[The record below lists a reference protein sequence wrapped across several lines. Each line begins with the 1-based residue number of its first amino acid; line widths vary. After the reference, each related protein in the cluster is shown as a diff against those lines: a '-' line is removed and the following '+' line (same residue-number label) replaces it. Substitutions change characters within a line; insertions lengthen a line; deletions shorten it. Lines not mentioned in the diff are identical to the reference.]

1 MTTPEDAA
9 PQELVVMV
17 GLQGSGKTSWVAA
30 HLAGTHVVV
39 SKDHW
44 PNARH
49 REARQ
54 QRAVATLLAEGASV
68 VVDNTSPSP
77 AERAPLV
84 AAAAAAGVPVRAV
97 FLYAPLETCRARN
110 EAREGRARVPLVG
123 LYSAA
128 GRLVPP
134 STAEGFSEVQVVR
147 G

>member
-1 MTTPEDAA
+1 M
-9 PQELVVMV
+9 MV
-17 GLQGSGKTSWVAA
+17 GLQGAGKSTWVGE
-30 HLAGTHVVV
+30 HLAGSHTVV

-54 QRAVATLLAEGASV
+54 QRVVAGLLATGASV

-84 AAAAAAGVPVRAV
+84 ALARAAGVPARAV
-97 FLYAPLETCRARN
+97 FLDVPLETCRARN
-110 EAREGRARVPLVG
+110 EARHGAARVPLVG

-128 GRLVPP
+128 ARLVPP
-134 STAEGFSEVQVVR
+134 TGDEGFADVTVVR
-147 G
+147 S